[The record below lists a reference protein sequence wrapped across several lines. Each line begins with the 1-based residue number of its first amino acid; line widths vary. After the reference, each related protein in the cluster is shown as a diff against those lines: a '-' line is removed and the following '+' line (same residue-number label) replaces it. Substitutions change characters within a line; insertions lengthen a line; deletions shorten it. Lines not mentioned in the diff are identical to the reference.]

1 MDALRKIIILKDNI
15 LKVILPER
23 FRAKKIAII
32 VIPADED
39 SAGTDREQLLLR
51 YKPQY
56 AHLSFDI
63 KNLKYNRDELY
74 DR

>member
-1 MDALRKIIILKDNI
+1 MEALRKIITLKDNI

-23 FRAKKIAII
+23 FRAKKIEII
-32 VIPADED
+32 VIPADEN
-39 SAGTDREQLLLR
+39 STAENREQLLLR
-51 YKPQY
+51 YNKQY
-56 AHLSFDI
+56 AHLHFDI